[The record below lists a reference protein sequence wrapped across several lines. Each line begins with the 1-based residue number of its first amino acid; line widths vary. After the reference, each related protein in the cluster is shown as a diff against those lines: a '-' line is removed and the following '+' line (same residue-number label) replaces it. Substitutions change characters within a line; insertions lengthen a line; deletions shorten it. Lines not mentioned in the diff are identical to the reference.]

1 MGSSCRHDVQWRGQC
16 VLCFKDMTLGNNL
29 ASKPMLSM
37 THDASGVL
45 VSQQKA
51 DDIERETALRLRRL
65 RKLSLILDLDQTVIH
80 ATVDPTVG
88 EWLKHSNSDHR
99 YPELND
105 VHHFTLPDGNPT
117 IYYIKLR
124 PGTFEF
130 LEKAFKLFEM
140 HVYTM
145 GTRHYA
151 NAVAKILD
159 PTGKLFGARILSR
172 DESGSFHEK
181 SIKRLF
187 PGEGEKMVVA
197 VDDRGDVWGWS
208 RNLIRIKPYD
218 FFVGIGD
225 INEPGGKRPTQ
236 NKGTIPNPPASADT
250 NSSPVSTEASA
261 FPSCDTPAAVA
272 SVCESPSSDVEAAST
287 SLLDL
292 ISTSA
297 ESPSKTEAAPRPVMH
312 DTDRELYPIL
322 DRLTRLHTAYYTAPD
337 LTRGDVRV
345 LLDSMRT
352 SVLAGCV
359 LVLSGIVPVGM
370 DPERHEAVRLARMFG
385 AQVAR
390 DVDEETTHVVAAKLG
405 TDKVHRAVR
414 AGDVAVVSPEWLFHG
429 VASWRRLPEQ
439 MYLLHQ
445 PRSRTSTANS
455 STELPDTEGVEPPA
469 APMMKLDT
477 TVLMD
482 MDAEIDGLM
491 DSDDDEEQEVEANGG
506 DDVGDEADE
515 DLDLEDL
522 LAQEI
527 EGALAEG
534 SQSES
539 ENGTTTKGKR
549 RRSASPASSI
559 SSKK

>member
-1 MGSSCRHDVQWRGQC
+1 
-16 VLCFKDMTLGNNL
+16 
-29 ASKPMLSM
+29 M

-225 INEPGGKRPTQ
+225 INEPGGKVPTQ
-236 NKGTIPNPPASADT
+236 NMGTIPSPPAPAEPNSTSVSAESSASSSCDT
-250 NSSPVSTEASA
+250 LEPVASA
-261 FPSCDTPAAVA
+261 FA
-272 SVCESPSSDVEAAST
+272 SPSPDIAAASST
-287 SLLDL
+287 EPLDL

-297 ESPSKTEAAPRPVMH
+297 KPPSKPEAAPRPIMH

-322 DRLTRLHTAYYTAPD
+322 DRLTRLHAAYYAAPD
-337 LTRGDVRV
+337 PTCGDVRV
-345 LLDSMRT
+345 LLDAMRT
-352 SVLAGCV
+352 NVLADCV

-370 DPERHEAVRLARMFG
+370 DPERHETVRLSRMFG

-390 DVDEETTHVVAAKLG
+390 DVDDETTHVVAAKLG
-405 TDKVHRAVR
+405 TDKVHRALR
-414 AGDVAVVSPEWLFHG
+414 AGGVAVVSPEWLFHS

-455 STELPDTEGVEPPA
+455 STELPGTEGVERPP
-469 APMMKLDT
+469 APMMKLDA

-491 DSDDDEEQEVEANGG
+491 DSDDDEGQQVEASGEG
-506 DDVGDEADE
+506 DGESESEV

-539 ENGTTTKGKR
+539 ENG
-549 RRSASPASSI
+549 
-559 SSKK
+559 